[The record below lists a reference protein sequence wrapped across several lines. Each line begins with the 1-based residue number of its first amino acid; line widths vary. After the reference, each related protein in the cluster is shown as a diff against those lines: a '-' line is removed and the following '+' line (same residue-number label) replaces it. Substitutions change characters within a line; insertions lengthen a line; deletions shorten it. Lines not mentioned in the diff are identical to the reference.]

1 MFVFLRGVSEPII
14 FMRIFTQVPV
24 LKWCE
29 GLSVKEEQ
37 RSFQSR
43 PDEKDAVLKEVTI
56 ESADAMEGIPGP
68 LLLQDHGNLVQ
79 FRNIWILPTFD

>member
-1 MFVFLRGVSEPII
+1 MK
-14 FMRIFTQVPV
+14 IFTQVPA

-68 LLLQDHGNLVQ
+68 LLLQDHGNLIP
-79 FRNIWILPTFD
+79 FRNIWISPTTD